1 MSPFASTFRAALG
14 TVVLEMTRFHELGV
28 PPPRLPDDNYVDAAM
43 RRTKG
48 VGRGP
53 LLHCLIP
60 VDPALTAPS
69 SAPAASEESLLDTA
83 VLPASGQWKSLGR
96 ERVGLPRGSRGI
108 AMAMG
113 RGRRLQ
119 GAGIEG
125 WGAADWGMRGDAGE
139 GEWFIHCIHLGG
151 MVLGSWVMSVVL
163 CWRCSA
169 LVCALVII

>member
-14 TVVLEMTRFHELGV
+14 TVVMEMTRFHELGV
-28 PPPRLPDDNYVDAAM
+28 RPPHPHLDDNCVDAAM

-48 VGRGP
+48 VGRGS
-53 LLHCLIP
+53 LLHCLVP

-69 SAPAASEESLLDTA
+69 SALAASEESLPDTA
-83 VLPASGQWKSLGR
+83 VLPASGQWRSLSR

-139 GEWFIHCIHLGG
+139 GEWFIHCIHVGG
-151 MVLGSWVMSVVL
+151 MVLGSWVMSVM